1 MSEYQT
7 PFSKYEGDRHA
18 QADAKEAYVR
28 EMFDAISPTYDFA
41 NKLMS
46 FGLDKHWRRRLVREA
61 ALPQQGA
68 VLDLCTG
75 TGDIL
80 LEFKAARPDTQ
91 GTGLDFSE
99 GMLAQARLKDIK
111 QNLTWVAGSAI
122 HLPFG
127 AEAFDAVSMA
137 YGLRSITD
145 VPLCFRE
152 QARILKPGGRALCLE
167 LSRPQGLLQKA
178 AYWPVLNIY
187 LPLVGRLVSG
197 HRDGYAYL
205 RDTIKGFYKP
215 GQVLEFMS
223 QAGLK
228 NVRALPLTLGAAT
241 LYVGE
246 K

>member
-7 PFSKYEGDRHA
+7 PYAKYDGDRHA
-18 QADAKEAYVR
+18 QAAEKEAYVR
-28 EMFDAISPTYDFA
+28 EMFDAISPTYDLA

-46 FGLDKHWRRRLVREA
+46 FGLDKRWRRRLVREA

-68 VLDLCTG
+68 ILDLCTG

-80 LEFKAARPDTQ
+80 LEFKSARPDSR

-99 GMLAQARLKDIK
+99 GMLAQARLKDPG
-111 QNLTWVAGSAI
+111 QSLAWVQGSAMQ
-122 HLPFG
+122 LPFG
-127 AEAFDAVSMA
+127 DSSFDAVSMA

-152 QARILKPGGRALCLE
+152 QARVLKAGGRILCLE

-178 AYWPVLNIY
+178 AYWPVLNLY
-187 LPLVGRLVSG
+187 LPLVGRMISG

-205 RDTIKGFYKP
+205 RDTIKGFYEP
-215 GQVLEFMS
+215 GQILGYMG

-228 NVRALPLTLGAAT
+228 NARALPLTLGAAT